1 MAGDKTHTLAPNAGK
16 APRGTSSHGPGAS
29 LIACAAHTAPRAQH
43 SRRPAPTAVGEA
55 DDSSRG
61 ESGSQG
67 PA

>member
-16 APRGTSSHGPGAS
+16 PMAPPVTVPGPP
-29 LIACAAHTAPRAQH
+29 LIACAATPLPGAALPQASTDGSGR
-43 SRRPAPTAVGEA
+43 SRRFL
-55 DDSSRG
+55 SR